1 MSEQI
6 QTEIWQVE
14 VAGKIY
20 EAPFT
25 ELSEWIGEGSLQP
38 EDKVRRG
45 NLRWIEARRVPA
57 LIPFFNAKAAGRT
70 PSVVVS
76 TSSTAQAS
84 EEVAAHQIHRNEPAL
99 TAVVETA
106 SVSPDPRPAIQTGSA
121 DPTVCSRHRDAPAT
135 YVCGGCNR
143 SYCKACP
150 NSYGGTVKIC
160 PDCGQLCDQIDSAP
174 SSDRKT
180 HATSAGMD
188 QPFGMTDFAYAIAF
202 PFGFRASLIM
212 GGVMYMFF
220 TLGQS
225 AWGIGGIMLS
235 AASLICLMFANT
247 LTFGVLANTID
258 NFTRGQ
264 LAADFMPSFD
274 EFSIWD
280 DVVHPFFLSIAAYLV
295 SFGPFFAT
303 AIIGVYLV
311 LSAVSSHVESIQAD
325 LQRIP
330 GTPYYAGR
338 EPDVQSE
345 EVRRVLEERVQRRA
359 DELDRV
365 SRNAESGT
373 QPITSEPENT
383 FGGIAP
389 TNIDQDTLD
398 QEELWRSV
406 QDARREQI
414 EAITGKTP
422 EEEQIEFQ
430 AMVSGF
436 LKLAA
441 PLVVIGAIAFL
452 WGAFFFPAACAV
464 AGYTRSFMATIN
476 PLVGLDTIRRL
487 GLDYIKVLLMGL
499 VIVIAASF
507 VSGLFA
513 AVFSPFAM
521 PGIGNLPAKAFAA
534 LFGFYF
540 SVVFSCI
547 LGLMLFKASG
557 RLKLPR

>member
-20 EAPFT
+20 EAPFA

-57 LIPFFNAKAAGRT
+57 LIPFFNAKAEGRT

-76 TSSTAQAS
+76 TSTSDQTV
-84 EEVAAHQIHRNEPAL
+84 EVATIHQLQQQEPAL
-99 TAVVETA
+99 ATAFET
-106 SVSPDPRPAIQTGSA
+106 SSLVVSPFSGKRIESV
-121 DPTVCSRHRDAPAT
+121 DPTVCSRHGDALAT
-135 YVCGGCNR
+135 YICGGCRR

-150 NSYGGTVKIC
+150 SSYGGTVKIC
-160 PDCGQLCDQIDSAP
+160 PDCGQLCDRMESAP
-174 SSDRKT
+174 AANRQT
-180 HATSAGMD
+180 TAHSAGMD
-188 QPFGMTDFAYAIAF
+188 QPFGITDFVYAIAF
-202 PFGFRASLIM
+202 PFGFRASLII

-235 AASLICLMFANT
+235 AASLVCLMFANT

-264 LAADFMPSFD
+264 LATDFMPTFD

-295 SFGPFFAT
+295 SFGPFFVT

-338 EPDVQSE
+338 EPNVQSE
-345 EVRRVLEERVQRRA
+345 EVRKVLEERVQRRA
-359 DELDRV
+359 DELDQI

-373 QPITSEPENT
+373 RPMTQETETEI
-383 FGGIAP
+383 GAIAP
-389 TNIDQDTLD
+389 PNFDQESFD

-406 QDARREQI
+406 QDARREQF
-414 EAITGKTP
+414 EAIAGKTP

-487 GLDYIKVLLMGL
+487 GLDYVKVLLMGL

-513 AVFSPFAM
+513 AIFSPFAM

-534 LFGFYF
+534 LFGFYL

-547 LGLMLFKASG
+547 LGLMLYKASG